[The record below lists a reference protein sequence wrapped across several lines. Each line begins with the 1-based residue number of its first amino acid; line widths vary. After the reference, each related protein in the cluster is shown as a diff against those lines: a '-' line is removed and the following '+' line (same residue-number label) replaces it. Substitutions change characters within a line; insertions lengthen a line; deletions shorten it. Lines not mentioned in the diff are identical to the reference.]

1 MANAK
6 ETAVN
11 QGRQNIKQIRES
23 SRRQTIHRLTNS
35 LIQAVALLRQRN
47 AKGVVCKSSFPLNS
61 RKSFCMSH

>member
-11 QGRQNIKQIRES
+11 QGRRNIKQIRES
-23 SRRQTIHRLTNS
+23 SRSRLTNS
-35 LIQAVALLRQRN
+35 LIHAVALPRQRN